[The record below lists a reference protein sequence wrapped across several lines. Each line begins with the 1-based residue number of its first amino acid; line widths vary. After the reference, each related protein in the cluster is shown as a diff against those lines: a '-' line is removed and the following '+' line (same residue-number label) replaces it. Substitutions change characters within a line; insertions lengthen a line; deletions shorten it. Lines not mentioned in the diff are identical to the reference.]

1 MAQAALSLHDVT
13 FFGSRFARPEC
24 VLATRSGDV
33 FASDRRGGVSH
44 VLPGGEHR
52 LYVGGT
58 LDLPEPLHP
67 NGIALERGGS
77 FLVAHLGI
85 HEGGVF
91 RLNRNGQ
98 LRPVLREVDGQAMTS
113 TNFVMLD
120 DVPGRIWI
128 TVCTR
133 RTPRMSA
140 FSADVDDGYVI
151 LVDEKGARVVADG
164 IGFANECRIDPS
176 RRWLYV
182 NETYKRRL
190 TRFAV
195 AADGTL
201 SGREIVTSF
210 GEGEFPDGL
219 TFDDEGG
226 AWVTT
231 IVANRVLRV
240 AQDGSVAT
248 MIDESDP
255 DHIAEVEEAYRTGPV
270 DKAKIDAIR
279 SKAFANVSSLAFA
292 GSDLRT
298 GIFGVLLSDRLPT
311 LPLPYAGSKP
321 VHWDWG

>member
-1 MAQAALSLHDVT
+1 MSQAALSLDDVT
-13 FFGSRFARPEC
+13 FFGSQFARPEC

-44 VLPGGEHR
+44 VLPNGEHR

-77 FLVAHLGI
+77 FLVAHLGT

-91 RLNRNGQ
+91 RLNRDGQ
-98 LRPVLREVDGQAMTS
+98 LRPVLREVDGQVMTS

-140 FSADVDDGYVI
+140 FSADVDDGYII

-182 NETYKRRL
+182 NETYKRCL
-190 TRFAV
+190 TRFAL

-201 SGREIVTSF
+201 SGPEIVTSF
-210 GEGEFPDGL
+210 GPGEFPDGL
-219 TFDDEGG
+219 TFDDQGG

-240 AQDGSVAT
+240 APDGTVAT
-248 MIDESDP
+248 MLDESDP
-255 DHIAEVEEAYRTGPV
+255 DHIAEVEKAYRTGLV
-270 DKAKIDAIR
+270 DKARIDAIR

-292 GSDLRT
+292 GPDLRT

-311 LPLPYAGSKP
+311 VPLPYAGSKP